1 MNALIIALRKSL
13 LQDTSKPLVKSKV
26 QSATV
31 RLSEIRS
38 GSNFFFHIA
47 GDEAESVIGESMRIF
62 TAENGT
68 NGAPCDSKTG
78 KIVAALF
85 NDGSGK
91 SWYRARILEKK
102 PGHAKVLF
110 IDHGNVA
117 TVPIA
122 THLRPLENALGVDR
136 IPPVAKEAILAAVKT
151 RGLDDDD
158 GLDAARFLQSAA
170 WGKDVSAKIFCENEG
185 KLVVALNDP
194 GSSTTINEQMVY
206 EGLARVSKPRD
217 IEALSAKMLNSESLS
232 TLFEELKVAENS
244 ARKAHSGMWRY
255 GDIGDEDDEEEY

>member
-1 MNALIIALRKSL
+1 M
-13 LQDTSKPLVKSKV
+13 KSKV
-26 QSATV
+26 ESATI

-38 GSNFFFHIA
+38 GSNFFFHSV
-47 GDEAESVIGESMRIF
+47 GDEAESVIDESMRIF

-117 TVPIA
+117 TVPMA
-122 THLRPLENALGVDR
+122 THLRPLDSALGVDR
-136 IPPVAKEAILAAVKT
+136 IPPVAKEAVLAAIKT

-158 GLDAARFLQSAA
+158 GVEAARFLQSAA
-170 WGKDVSAKIFCENEG
+170 WGKDISAKIFCENEG
-185 KLVVALNDP
+185 KLVVALSEP
-194 GSSTTINEQMVY
+194 GNSTTINEQLVY
-206 EGLARVSKPRD
+206 EGLARVSKSSE
-217 IEALSAKMLNSESLS
+217 IEALSTKILNSESLT
-232 TLFEELKVAENS
+232 TLFEDLKIAENS

-255 GDIGDEDDEEEY
+255 GDIGDEDDDEEF